1 VRFSG
6 LAPVSAIDRESELK
20 TPAFSRKILNN
31 LLHLNQI
38 KKMQSFSNKEGAVII
53 ENLIT
58 VIQANKQYLS
68 DIDGLIGD
76 GDHGIN
82 MNKGFTMCRE
92 ELEKNPG
99 DLAYSAKVLS
109 KILMMKI
116 GGSMGP
122 LYGKMFRGFATELEG
137 EDEIGIEDFGNAL
150 NGMLTAIQSIS
161 PAQPGDKT
169 LIDTLHPAVMAYK
182 KAADEGKSF
191 TEALDEM
198 RKAAILGRDS
208 TKDMVA
214 KLGRAS
220 RLGERSRGVLDA
232 GATSC
237 CLILETMAGSI
248 KELIK

>member
-1 VRFSG
+1 VQIEKMF
-6 LAPVSAIDRESELK
+6 IW
-20 TPAFSRKILNN
+20 LNDN
-31 LLHLNQI
+31 
-38 KKMQSFSNKEGAVII
+38 KKMKRFSNKEGAVII
-53 ENLIT
+53 DKMIT
-58 VIQANKQYLS
+58 VIQENKQYLS

-82 MNKGFTMCRE
+82 MNKGFTLCRG

-99 DLAYSAKVLS
+99 DLGYSAKVLS
-109 KILMMKI
+109 KILLMKI

-122 LYGKMFRGFATELEG
+122 LYGKMFKGFATELEG
-137 EDEIGIEDFGNAL
+137 KNEIGTVEFGNAL
-150 NGMLTAIQSIS
+150 NAMLTAVQSIS

-169 LIDTLHPAVMAYK
+169 LVDTLHPAVMAYK
-182 KAADEGKSF
+182 KADDNGKSF
-191 TEALDEM
+191 SEALVEM
-198 RKAAILGRDS
+198 KIAAIAGRDS

-220 RLGERSRGVLDA
+220 RLGERSRGVPDA

-237 CLILETMAGSI
+237 CLILETMADSI